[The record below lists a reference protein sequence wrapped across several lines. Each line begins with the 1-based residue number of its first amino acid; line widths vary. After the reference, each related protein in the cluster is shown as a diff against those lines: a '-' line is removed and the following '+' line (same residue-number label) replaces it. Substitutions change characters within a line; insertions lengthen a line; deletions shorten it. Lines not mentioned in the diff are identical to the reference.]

1 MGGFGLSACW
11 RLLNKQTMER
21 KTASTTLLIFAWF
34 CCSKIRVRRVFMGLG
49 GLCFRFGVAL
59 RCLGFK
65 GKAYSILE

>member
-1 MGGFGLSACW
+1 
-11 RLLNKQTMER
+11 MER